1 MGVSDVSLSQTI
13 TAQLNQQE
21 SSIADLEAQLSSGK
35 ALNKPSDNPAAVTQV
50 LQLSSEASQLTSWQS
65 NAQTATS
72 WLGMG
77 NNAVNTALSDM
88 QSARTLL
95 LQALNQGT
103 QNGTTYQ
110 AFASQLQGISADLL
124 DTANTEYEGRPIF
137 AGTSASPQAYDSTGN
152 YLGNTDTLT
161 VIVGPGSGSGQT
173 ASLSVP
179 GPDVF
184 GSGTA
189 SVFNTL
195 STVIGQLNTGSPT
208 GTQLNTALN
217 ALDANI
223 STAEQAAAELGN
235 AADSVSSTS
244 TALTTQLS
252 SVQDSQSGLE
262 DVNVATVT
270 TQLDTEMTDYQ
281 ASMWAASQA
290 IPETLVKFLS

>member
-1 MGVSDVSLSQTI
+1 MRVADITLSQTI
-13 TAQLNQQE
+13 TSQLDQQE
-21 SSIADLEAQLSSGK
+21 SAIADLEGQLSSGK
-35 ALNKPSDNPAAVTQV
+35 SLNKPSDNPAAVTQV

-77 NNAVNTALSDM
+77 NNAVNSVLSDM

-110 AFASQLQGISADLL
+110 AFASQLQGINANLL

-137 AGTSASPQAYDSTGN
+137 AGTSASSQAYDGAGN
-152 YLGNTDTLT
+152 YLGNADTPT
-161 VIVGPGSGSGQT
+161 VVVGPGSGAGQT
-173 ASLSVP
+173 ATLSVP

-184 GSGTA
+184 GSGA
-189 SVFNTL
+189 SSVFTTL
-195 STVIGQLNTGSPT
+195 STVIGQLNSGSPSA
-208 GTQLNTALN
+208 TQLNTALN
-217 ALDANI
+217 ALDTNI

-235 AADSVSSTS
+235 ASDSVSSTS
-244 TALTTQLS
+244 AALTTQLT
-252 SVQDSQSGLE
+252 SVQDSQSSLE